1 MKTRGFINY
10 LKPWV
15 LILLFFPA
23 SLRAQTRHVQSNNQF
38 WLGYMTSAAITDK
51 YSLWNDFHLV
61 PEGFCVVRTGLTR
74 HFPNASITGGYA
86 FLWLPPGS
94 GKTSL
99 TRLEHRPWGQV
110 QFNTRL
116 SEKYALTQR
125 IRYDARFRE
134 KVIDGEIVD
143 GFGFNHRVR
152 FLVSVKRMLL
162 TDATR
167 AAKPYISVSDEVLL
181 NFGKEVSFNTFDQN
195 RLSLALGLQTAN
207 TQYQLG
213 FMNRFVQTGPD
224 RYTLN
229 HTLVLW
235 ITQKFDLRKV
245 SGIKETARHH
255 RRVQP

>member
-1 MKTRGFINY
+1 MKTRGFIGY
-10 LKPWV
+10 LKPCV
-15 LILLFFPA
+15 LVLLLLPA
-23 SLRAQTRHVQSNNQF
+23 PLHAQTRHVQSNNQF
-38 WLGYMTSAAITDK
+38 WLGYMTSATIAEK
-51 YSLWNDFHLV
+51 YSVWNDFHLV

-74 HFPNASITGGYA
+74 HFTNASITGGYA

-99 TRLEHRPWGQV
+99 TRLEHRPWGQI

-116 SEKYALTQR
+116 SEKSTLTQR

-134 KVIDGEIVD
+134 KVIDGHIVD

-152 FLVSVKRMLL
+152 FLVSIRKMFL
-162 TDATR
+162 TDAIKS
-167 AAKPYISVSDEVLL
+167 AKPYISVSDEVLL

-195 RLSLALGLQTAN
+195 RLSVAFGLQTSN

-229 HTLVLW
+229 HTVVFW
-235 ITQKFDLRKV
+235 ITQKFDLRKA
-245 SGIKETARHH
+245 SGTKETVPHH
-255 RRVQP
+255 RSSQP